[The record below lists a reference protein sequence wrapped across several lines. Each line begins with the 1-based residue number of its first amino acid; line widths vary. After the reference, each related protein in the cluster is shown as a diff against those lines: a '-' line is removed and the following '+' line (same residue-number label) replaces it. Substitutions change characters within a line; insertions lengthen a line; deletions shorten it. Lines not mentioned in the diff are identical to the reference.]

1 MRTPHL
7 RDFAADSRGEAFRL
21 ADLLVHSAAQDLGVR
36 LAEPTPR
43 VPVSLDFTGVPDPDA
58 FRAELHTLVDAK
70 DSADVESGPDALA
83 HGAQL
88 SVTGRAHD
96 AAMIIVRSIVGF
108 GVARSAHMVRSRPV
122 EHWPLASAQG
132 VVRCSLPAWL
142 LWWFRRLPVHGLGVT

>member
-7 RDFAADSRGEAFRL
+7 RDLVADSRGEAFRL

-58 FRAELHTLVDAK
+58 FRAELHTMVDAK
-70 DSADVESGPDALA
+70 DSADVESGPEALA
-83 HGAQL
+83 DGAQM

-96 AAMIIVRSIVGF
+96 AAMII
-108 GVARSAHMVRSRPV
+108 ARSLVGGCPRADCLTLVLQSCGRINQINCHVSPPNV
-122 EHWPLASAQG
+122 PG
-132 VVRCSLPAWL
+132 
-142 LWWFRRLPVHGLGVT
+142 G